1 VEEWNEEIAKLN
13 PEVERSKLSQC
24 WFSEVDDVHG
34 HLKTM
39 MTKEAMLGFDRE
51 GIPPHELK
59 LKVIKMEFSNVAYC
73 SNNYYNGVYR
83 SMIFAWS
90 CGI

>member
-1 VEEWNEEIAKLN
+1 MEEWNEEIAKLN
-13 PEVERSKLSQC
+13 PEVESSKLSQC
-24 WFSEVDDVHG
+24 WFSEVDDDHG

-59 LKVIKMEFSNVAYC
+59 LKVIIMENSHVAHCSDNFYNVE
-73 SNNYYNGVYR
+73 
-83 SMIFAWS
+83 
-90 CGI
+90 

>member
-1 VEEWNEEIAKLN
+1 MESVK
-13 PEVERSKLSQC
+13 VSQC
-24 WFSEVDDVHG
+24 WFSEVDDVNG

-59 LKVIKMEFSNVAYC
+59 LKVRMMDSSNRSSCCNDDNVA
-73 SNNYYNGVYR
+73 
-83 SMIFAWS
+83 
-90 CGI
+90 